1 VATVGAV
8 VGKVVTEASSPT
20 TDRPAPTLKIADTS
34 GMAAVMNEPNMKSS
48 RSRAQAR
55 LIVMNLSLS
64 VITLFG

>member
-1 VATVGAV
+1 
-8 VGKVVTEASSPT
+8 
-20 TDRPAPTLKIADTS
+20 
-34 GMAAVMNEPNMKSS
+34 VMNEPNMKSS